1 MYKIS
6 CDFLEQELLIKV
18 LIFLIFVSGDFLKY
32 FIQVF
37 SICVII
43 EIFYQL
49 GTKILGLRVINL
61 VPPNLHTL
69 FLQKCSIWLE
79 MNFEHVFR
87 SVTFG
92 ASLTPSPLQV
102 FNKCY
107 TFWRLPIL
115 EKIDLLLQI
124 TFSRGIWVILTLNVL
139 ANNPTPKSW
148 GVNFARPL
156 CCYKNYPKPVK
167 SLSFCKLRPVGE
179 ISEKHCSRKSLKIS
193 KKWSIGPYNGLN
205 WSLNIYIFNFQLLET
220 CHWIINNYKNWARN
234 NWKQWKILILS
245 SKP

>member
-1 MYKIS
+1 MWAA
-6 CDFLEQELLIKV
+6 
-18 LIFLIFVSGDFLKY
+18 IFLNISYKFLVFVSLLKS
-32 FIQVF
+32 FINWGGQN
-37 SICVII
+37 
-43 EIFYQL
+43 
-49 GTKILGLRVINL
+49 LGLEGYKFGVTQPRY
-61 VPPNLHTL
+61 P
-69 FLQKCSIWLE
+69 FLQKCFIWLE

-139 ANNPTPKSW
+139 ANNPT
-148 GVNFARPL
+148 NFARPL

-193 KKWSIGPYNGLN
+193 KKWSIGPYNGLT
-205 WSLNIYIFNFQLLET
+205 WSLNISSIARDMPL
-220 CHWIINNYKNWARN
+220 NNYKKLGHN
-234 NWKQWKILILS
+234 
-245 SKP
+245 

>member
-1 MYKIS
+1 M
-6 CDFLEQELLIKV
+6 
-18 LIFLIFVSGDFLKY
+18 SGDFFKY

-61 VPPNLHTL
+61 VSPNLDTL
-69 FLQKCSIWLE
+69 FLQKCFIWLE

-139 ANNPTPKSW
+139 ANNPT
-148 GVNFARPL
+148 NFARPL

-205 WSLNIYIFNFQLLET
+205 WSLNISSIFN
-220 CHWIINNYKNWARN
+220 C
-234 NWKQWKILILS
+234 
-245 SKP
+245 